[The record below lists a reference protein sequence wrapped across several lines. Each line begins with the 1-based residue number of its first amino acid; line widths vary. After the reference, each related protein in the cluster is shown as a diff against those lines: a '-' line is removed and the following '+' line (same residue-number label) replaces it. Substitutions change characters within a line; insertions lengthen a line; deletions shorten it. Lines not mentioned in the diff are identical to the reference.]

1 MVLSTRTGVAEEAA
15 TLGGMSSALIVDLGN
30 RSSSMLS
37 LTSFLAR
44 KKEKIWIP
52 RLTVY
57 DSFVCV
63 YMSEKERDRG
73 VGERLVRPDAWNG
86 VKTFR

>member
-1 MVLSTRTGVAEEAA
+1 MLIEPQRATMVLSTRTGVAEEPA

-44 KKEKIWIP
+44 KKEKI
-52 RLTVY
+52 
-57 DSFVCV
+57 
-63 YMSEKERDRG
+63 
-73 VGERLVRPDAWNG
+73 
-86 VKTFR
+86 

>member
-1 MVLSTRTGVAEEAA
+1 MVLSTRTGVAEEPA

-44 KKEKIWIP
+44 KKEKI
-52 RLTVY
+52 
-57 DSFVCV
+57 
-63 YMSEKERDRG
+63 
-73 VGERLVRPDAWNG
+73 
-86 VKTFR
+86 